1 MLFILI
7 LNNIMSEEY
16 LHQVTLN
23 CLMNK
28 DQYNKYIKNEVTKP
42 TIRKDKKF
50 YRKRIYNLT
59 KELLLSLEQPTN
71 LSPDVKY
78 AFDTYIKT
86 CIQYFKAIDNNDII
100 QEEYKDINNDINN
113 DKLNSILDG
122 VDNIITPEEANNFLM
137 RSVKINAP
145 SLDNFII
152 KTITKKP
159 ENIILPK
166 QKEINLMDPILKN
179 KGICKKKNININ
191 YEDISKETSESE
203 TAI

>member
-1 MLFILI
+1 
-7 LNNIMSEEY
+7 MSEEY

-28 DQYNKYIKNEVTKP
+28 DQYAKYIKNEVTKP

-78 AFDTYIKT
+78 AFDNYIKT

-100 QEEYKDINNDINN
+100 QEDYKDINNDT
-113 DKLNSILDG
+113 LNTSVDG
-122 VDNIITPEEANNFLM
+122 IDNIITPEEANNFLM

-159 ENIILPK
+159 ENIILPQ

-179 KGICKKKNININ
+179 KGICKKKNITNKYDEN
-191 YEDISKETSESE
+191 QKNENTTNEDPKV
-203 TAI
+203 

>member
-1 MLFILI
+1 
-7 LNNIMSEEY
+7 MSEAF
-16 LHQVTLN
+16 LNQVTID
-23 CLMNK
+23 CLINK
-28 DQYNKYIKNEVTKP
+28 SQYNKYIKNEVIKT

-78 AFDTYIKT
+78 AFDNYIKT

-100 QEEYKDINNDINN
+100 QEDYKSINNDINN
-113 DKLNSILDG
+113 DTLNNILDG
-122 VDNIITPEEANNFLM
+122 EDNIITPEEANNFLM

-152 KTITKKP
+152 KTVTKKP
-159 ENIILPK
+159 ENIILPQ
-166 QKEINLMDPILKN
+166 QKDINLKDPALKN
-179 KGICKKKNININ
+179 KGIRKKKNITNKYDENDKTENTKNEETQIKTN
-191 YEDISKETSESE
+191 EDKKK
-203 TAI
+203 

>member
-28 DQYNKYIKNEVTKP
+28 DQYAKYIKNEVTKP

-78 AFDTYIKT
+78 AFDNYIKT

-100 QEEYKDINNDINN
+100 QEDYKDINNDT
-113 DKLNSILDG
+113 LNTSVDG
-122 VDNIITPEEANNFLM
+122 IDNIITPEEANNFLM

-159 ENIILPK
+159 ENIILPQ

-179 KGICKKKNININ
+179 KGICKKKNITNKYDEN
-191 YEDISKETSESE
+191 QKNENTTNEDPKV
-203 TAI
+203 